1 MQNPVVPTSLPAA
14 AVLSE
19 GEGPAVVLL
28 HAFPLDRGMW
38 AAQVAAL
45 SGRYHVHAVD
55 TFGFGGCE
63 LPTGG
68 WGVES
73 MADALAGW
81 LVAQRIPTPVAVC
94 GLSMG
99 GYVALAFARRHANH
113 LRALV
118 LADTRAE
125 PDSPEARAARDIAIV
140 AVQAHGS
147 SAQVEAMLPKVL
159 GPTTHAERPGVVSDF
174 RRTGLAQDKV
184 AVAAGLVALRDRPD
198 ARPGLAAIDAP
209 TLVVVGAEDSL
220 TPPSA
225 AEALAAGIRG
235 ARLVVLPKA
244 GHLSNLETPDAFNAA
259 VLDFLDGLAPT
270 SGR

>member
-1 MQNPVVPTSLPAA
+1 MRIPADPSILPAT

-19 GEGPAVVLL
+19 GDGPAIVLL

-38 AAQVAAL
+38 ASQVAAL
-45 SGRYHVHAVD
+45 SGRYRVHAVD
-55 TFGFGGCE
+55 LFGFGGCA
-63 LPTGG
+63 LPAGG

-81 LVAQRIPTPVAVC
+81 ILAEKISTPVVVC

-125 PDSPEARAARDIAIV
+125 PDAEDARAARDRAIE
-140 AVQAHGS
+140 AVQQHGS
-147 SAQVEAMLPKVL
+147 AAQVEAMLPKVL
-159 GPTTHAERPGVVSDF
+159 GPTTHADRPGVVSEF
-174 RRTGLAQDKV
+174 RRTGLSQDRE
-184 AVAAGLVALRDRPD
+184 AVVAGLIALRDRPD
-198 ARPGLAAIDAP
+198 ARPGLAAVAVP
-209 TLVVVGAEDSL
+209 TLIIVGDEDAL

-225 AEALAAGIRG
+225 AESLAAGIRG
-235 ARLVVLPKA
+235 AKLVVLPGA

-259 VLDFLDGLAPT
+259 VLDFLDGLGPK
-270 SGR
+270 

>member
-1 MQNPVVPTSLPAA
+1 MQNSAVPTSLPAA

-19 GEGPAVVLL
+19 GDGPAVVLL

-45 SGRYHVHAVD
+45 SGRYRVHAID
-55 TFGFGGCE
+55 SFGFGGCE
-63 LPTGG
+63 LPAGG

-81 LVAQRIPTPVAVC
+81 LVAQHIPTPVVVC

-125 PDSPEARAARDIAIV
+125 PDGPEARAARDASIV

-174 RRTGLAQDKV
+174 RRTGLSQDKQ
-184 AVAAGLVALRDRPD
+184 AVVAGLVALRDRPD
-198 ARPGLAAIDAP
+198 ARPGLAAIDVP
-209 TLVVVGAEDSL
+209 TLVMVGDEDTV
-220 TPPSA
+220 TPRSA
-225 AEALAAGIRG
+225 AEELAAGIRG
-235 ARLVVLPKA
+235 AKLVVLPKS
-244 GHLSNLETPDAFNAA
+244 GHLSNLETPDAFNTA
-259 VLDFLDGLAPT
+259 VLDFLDGLGSNP
-270 SGR
+270 GR

>member
-1 MQNPVVPTSLPAA
+1 MRNSLVESRLSAA

-19 GEGPAVVLL
+19 GEGPPVVLL
-28 HAFPLDRGMW
+28 HGFPLDRGMW

-45 SGRYHVHAVD
+45 SPRYRVHAID
-55 TFGFGGCE
+55 AFGFGGCD
-63 LPTGG
+63 LPAGG

-73 MADALAGW
+73 MADAVAGW
-81 LVAQRIPTPVAVC
+81 VVAHEIPTPLVVC

-125 PDSPEARAARDIAIV
+125 PDTDDARAARDLAIA
-140 AVQAHGS
+140 AVEAHGS
-147 SAQVEAMLPKVL
+147 AAQVEAMLPKVL
-159 GPTTHAERPGVVSDF
+159 GATSHAERPGVVSEF
-174 RRTGLAQDKV
+174 RRTGQSQDKA
-184 AVAAGLVALRDRPD
+184 AVVAGLIALRDRPD
-198 ARPGLAAIDAP
+198 ARPGLEAIDVP
-209 TLVVVGAEDSL
+209 TLVLVGEEDTL
-220 TPPSA
+220 TPPDC

-235 ARLVVLPKA
+235 AKLVVLPGA

-259 VLDFLDGLAPT
+259 VLEFLDGLG
-270 SGR
+270 SK